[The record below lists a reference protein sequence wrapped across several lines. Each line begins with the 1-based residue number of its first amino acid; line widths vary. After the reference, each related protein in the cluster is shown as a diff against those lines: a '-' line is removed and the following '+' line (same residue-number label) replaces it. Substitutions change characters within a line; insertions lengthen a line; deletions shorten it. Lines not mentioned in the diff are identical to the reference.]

1 MIKQNILNFTAL
13 SAVFVLTGSSAVAE
27 DYPMGYQT
35 NTVVIKEVVQPTT
48 PEIITQLDELDKI
61 ILEYEGKRKVREV
74 EIELEVEKQRTIQ
87 MAEWAESN
95 LFVTRQARV
104 DVAIK
109 EIMGYVG
116 VTPYGFGVTPEIWD
130 CSGLTK
136 WYLAGQGIDVVHSA
150 TAQVGSGTRV
160 QNPIAGD
167 LVAFQKFGASEYFHI
182 GVYVGGGLMVHASN
196 PEKGTNLQSVTEF
209 ANIEDSDIVY
219 VRY

>member
-1 MIKQNILNFTAL
+1 MIKENLLNL
-13 SAVFVLTGSSAVAE
+13 SAVSAIFVLTGSSAVAE
-27 DYPMGYQT
+27 NYEISST
-35 NTVVIKEVVQPTT
+35 INTVVVKELVYPTSPEVV
-48 PEIITQLDELDKI
+48 TQLEELDKI

-74 EIELEVEKQRTIQ
+74 EIELEAEKQRTIQ

-109 EIMGYVG
+109 EIMSYVG

-136 WYLAGQGIDVVHSA
+136 WYLAGQGIEVLHSA
-150 TAQVGSGTRV
+150 TLQVESGTRV
-160 QNPIAGD
+160 KNPIAGD
-167 LVAFQKFGASEYFHI
+167 LVAFKKEGEPDYFHI
-182 GVYVGGGLMVHASN
+182 GVYIGGGLMVHASN
-196 PEKGTNLQSVTEF
+196 PDKGTNLQSIEEF
-209 ANIEDSDIVY
+209 AKVEDSKIIF

>member
-1 MIKQNILNFTAL
+1 MIKENILNFTAL

-27 DYPMGYQT
+27 DYPMGYKLE
-35 NTVVIKEVVQPTT
+35 TVVVEKLIQPTT
-48 PEIITQLDELDKI
+48 PETITQLDELDKI

-74 EIELEVEKQRTIQ
+74 EIELEAEKQNTIR

-95 LFVTRQARV
+95 LFVTRQARI
-104 DVAIK
+104 DAAITD
-109 EIMGYVG
+109 IMSYVG
-116 VTPYGFGVTPEIWD
+116 VTPYGFGETPEIWD
-130 CSGLTK
+130 CSGLTR

-150 TAQVGSGTRV
+150 TAQVVGGTKV

-182 GVYVGGGLMVHASN
+182 GAYVGGGLMVHASN